1 MHAGGSLARKQTCP
15 PPLGHPLHPCLPSP
29 LAPTVQVTV
38 QRFLNLRY
46 DGTDV
51 PVMTPCP
58 PDGDYAVAFE
68 AAYQVCKQLLPG
80 GWLAMPSIAHT
91 CCPPHGAPPAAA

>member
-1 MHAGGSLARKQTCP
+1 MRAQGFEP
-15 PPLGHPLHPCLPSP
+15 PQIR
-29 LAPTVQVTV
+29 A

-58 PDGDYAVAFE
+58 ADGDFE
-68 AAYQVCKQLLPG
+68 AAFVGAYQVR
-80 GWLAMPSIAHT
+80 
-91 CCPPHGAPPAAA
+91 APQRSACQHSA